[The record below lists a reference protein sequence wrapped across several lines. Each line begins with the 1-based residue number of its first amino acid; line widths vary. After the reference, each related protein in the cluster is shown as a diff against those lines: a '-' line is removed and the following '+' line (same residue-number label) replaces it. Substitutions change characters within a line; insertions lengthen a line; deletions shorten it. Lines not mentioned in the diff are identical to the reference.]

1 MHPSPAPP
9 FATFLTDDMVLLRRP
24 HDGNSNTL
32 YWYGQ
37 DPPLEEDL
45 WLHLPMPCP
54 VKVAAERA
62 REFAQG

>member
-1 MHPSPAPP
+1 MHPSPATP
-9 FATFLTDDMVLLRRP
+9 FATFLTDGMALLRRP

-32 YWYGQ
+32 YLVRPGS
-37 DPPLEEDL
+37 PLEEDL
-45 WLHLPMPCP
+45 WLPLPMPCP